1 MCMLQRKTVTRTR
14 LSDDLAVP
22 LMPVWSSDVSPIL
35 TKPTMPVPSSSG
47 ISKEPFMPV
56 WSADPSPL
64 CTMLSPMMPE
74 CYGVADAVKYAIG
87 CLNTSDCPDYGCIS
101 VPTECVPVVVSGSV
115 QSLSD
120 ETKFSSV
127 NVEASVL
134 SGCISVPT
142 ECVPVVVSRS
152 VQSLCV
158 GGIDASSVNSAV
170 DGHSGVQS
178 VAGENLQNNRGRS
191 RIRCEGNW
199 KTNVRKRRRNSGLNY
214 VDRRGQQKCARIL
227 KPGCGLK
234 CNKKCTIVLRN
245 NSVNPSFTVFGS

>member
-1 MCMLQRKTVTRTR
+1 MCMLQRKTVTRAR

-35 TKPTMPVPSSSG
+35 TKPTMPDPSSSG

-74 CYGVADAVKYAIG
+74 CYGEADAVKYAIG

-101 VPTECVPVVVSGSV
+101 VPTECVPVVVSG
-115 QSLSD
+115 
-120 ETKFSSV
+120 
-127 NVEASVL
+127 
-134 SGCISVPT
+134 
-142 ECVPVVVSRS
+142 S

-199 KTNVRKRRRNSGLNY
+199 KTNVRKRRRNSGLSY

-227 KPGCGLK
+227 KP
-234 CNKKCTIVLRN
+234 
-245 NSVNPSFTVFGS
+245 